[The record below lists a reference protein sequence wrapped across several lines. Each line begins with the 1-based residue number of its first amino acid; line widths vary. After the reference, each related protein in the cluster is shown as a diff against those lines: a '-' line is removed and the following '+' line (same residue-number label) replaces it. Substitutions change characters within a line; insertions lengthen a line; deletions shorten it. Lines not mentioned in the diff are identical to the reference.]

1 MIIENGLPED
11 ARSVIAFLIPQDVP
25 FSRVPGSAVNE
36 ASLRKAGGLLLGVQG
51 AASPDFIAN
60 IRRMRAS
67 YPWLPIAVA
76 GPVPLSGFEVP
87 ERLALHE
94 AGADH
99 VLSYTQPHVGDGTIA
114 HSWRRVPLRRIAS
127 VVQKAEYIADAPRD
141 LMVRALAAP
150 TVIQSVD
157 ELAALAQQH
166 RTTLWKTWGRCER
179 DLPTPGVFV
188 DWIMLLNVVV
198 RKDIHR
204 TWAAASLEIGAR
216 PSSIAR
222 LGKRLLGTRLSEF
235 SSSARRRIF
244 TQFLRKMIRL
254 SPAEIKLYS
263 PVAAPLLAAAAIER
277 ASREAAS
284 RAAEV
289 RSAESRE
296 VGTRTSD
303 HQHTDVRNTLV
314 TGREPRSS
322 TDAASHDPDML
333 AFGSIWT

>member
-11 ARSVIAFLIPQDVP
+11 AQSVIAFLIPQGVAYT
-25 FSRVPGSAVNE
+25 RVPGSSVTE
-36 ASLRKAGGLLLGVQG
+36 ATLRKAGGLLLGVQG
-51 AASPDFIAN
+51 VASPAFIAN
-60 IRRMRAS
+60 IRRMRTS

-76 GPVPLSGFEVP
+76 GPVPLGGFAVP

-127 VVQKAEYIADAPRD
+127 VVQKTEYIAEAPRD

-179 DLPTPGVFV
+179 ELPTPGVFV
-188 DWIMLLNVVV
+188 DWIVLLNVVV

-254 SPAEIKLYS
+254 TPAEIKLYS
-263 PVAAPLLAAAAIER
+263 PVAAPLLAAAALER
-277 ASREAAS
+277 ASREAKARQADARDAKANEAKARES
-284 RAAEV
+284 KVREAQAATV
-289 RSAESRE
+289 RS
-296 VGTRTSD
+296 TSSA
-303 HQHTDVRNTLV
+303 
-314 TGREPRSS
+314 P
-322 TDAASHDPDML
+322 DAAANEEDMMG
-333 AFGSIWT
+333 FGSIWS